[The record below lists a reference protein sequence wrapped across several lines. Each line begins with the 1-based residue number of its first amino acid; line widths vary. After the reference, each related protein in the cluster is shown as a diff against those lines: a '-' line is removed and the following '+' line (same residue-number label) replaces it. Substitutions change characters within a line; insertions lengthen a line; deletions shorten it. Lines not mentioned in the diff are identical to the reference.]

1 MIRSLSG
8 RWFMIQ
14 EVLDKAVGKRVLAY
28 GAGLVGGW
36 VCSELSGHI
45 TVVDRDQTVL
55 DGLSEQ
61 QLDSTRTLVCA
72 DALEH
77 AHTTDLS
84 QFSLILNMLPGRI
97 GGKLREQLISSGTC
111 VVDIAFAEDIPSGWH
126 EVASAAGTTFV
137 HDVGIA
143 PGLSNMLIAAA
154 SNEMGPLSKAAIRV
168 GGNPTE
174 PDDDWSYMAPFSPT
188 DVLEEYTRPARVFR
202 DGRVVTMPALSDR
215 HLFDVAGRGAMEAFR
230 TDGLRSLLES
240 GLADQMDE
248 FTVRWP
254 GHIDRYLRDIEAGEL
269 DEKNL
274 LDEWRW
280 DPARQDFTWMDVI
293 TESRAGDC
301 ARWVFDVGVV
311 HGCSSMTT
319 ATGTVTLFVARALLD
334 DSIHMDAGVYAPENL
349 PEGFLQLVTAAFEQS
364 SPGALIR
371 VE

>member
-1 MIRSLSG
+1 MIRSVSE

-14 EVLDKAVGKRVLAY
+14 EGLATAVSKRVLAY

-36 VCSELSGHI
+36 VCSGLPGHI
-45 TVVDRDQTVL
+45 TVVDRDQSVL
-55 DGLSEQ
+55 DGLSGQREDDK
-61 QLDSTRTLVCA
+61 LALVCA

-77 AHTTDLS
+77 ALTTDLS
-84 QFSLILNMLPGRI
+84 RYSLILNMLPGRI
-97 GGKLREQLISSGTC
+97 GGELREQLISSGTS
-111 VVDIAFAEDIPSGWH
+111 VVDIAFAEDIPPKWH
-126 EVASAAGTTFV
+126 EVARAAGTTFV

-154 SNEMGPLSKAAIRV
+154 SKEMGPLSRTTIRV

-202 DGRVVTMPALSDR
+202 DGQVVTKPALSDR
-215 HLFDVAGRGAMEAFR
+215 HLFEVEGRGEMEAFR
-230 TDGLRSLLES
+230 TDGLRSLLTS

-254 GHIDRYLRDIEAGEL
+254 GHIDRYLQDVEAGEL
-269 DEKNL
+269 DEEAL
-274 LDEWRW
+274 LEAWRW
-280 DPARQDFTWMDVI
+280 DPARHDFTWMDVVA
-293 TESRAGDC
+293 ESRTGNS
-301 ARWVFDVGVV
+301 ARWVFDMGVL
-311 HGCSSMTT
+311 HGRSSMTT

-334 DSIHMDAGVYAPENL
+334 DSLHINTGVYAPEDL
-349 PEGFLQLVTAAFEQS
+349 PEEFLERVTAALDES
-364 SPGALIR
+364 SPGSLRR